1 MAEDLKSLIEK
12 IQEEG
17 VQAGQ
22 RKAKEIDERARQEAR
37 QILEK
42 ARAEAKKL
50 LAEAKEEIKR
60 TEESSRVSLKQAGR
74 DLMLSLRK
82 EIASMLERL
91 VATRVREALTAEEM
105 AKLIAVLVREC
116 RGKEDVVV
124 CLKKEDLE
132 KVQKALFA
140 ELKEEAKKGIALKAS
155 DEISAGFLI
164 SFDAG
169 KSHFDFSDK
178 ALADYMV
185 RYLKPQ
191 LIHIFQE

>member
-1 MAEDLKSLIEK
+1 MTEDLKSLIEK
-12 IQEEG
+12 IQQEG
-17 VQAGQ
+17 VAAGQ
-22 RKAKEIDERARQEAR
+22 HKAKEIEDRARTEAR

-42 ARAEAKKL
+42 AKAEAKKL
-50 LAEAKEEIKR
+50 LADAKEEIKR

-74 DLMLSLRK
+74 DLMLSLHK
-82 EIASMLERL
+82 EIALMLDRL
-91 VATRVREALTAEEM
+91 LNTKVREALSAEEM
-105 AKLIAVLVREC
+105 TKLIVVLVREC
-116 RGKEDVVV
+116 RGKDDVTI

-140 ELKEEAKKGIALKAS
+140 ELKEEAKKGITLKS
-155 DEISAGFLI
+155 TDEISAGFLI

-191 LIHIFQE
+191 LKDIFQE